1 MNVWRYNDK
10 KFPDQLRQ
18 MRKSLG
24 KSQLE
29 FGSSLGLTQELVSL
43 YELGK
48 RQPSIG
54 TLIKIAEALEVDE
67 IRIEVNHGEV

>member
-1 MNVWRYNDK
+1 MNIWRYNDK

-24 KSQLE
+24 KSQLD

-67 IRIEVNHGEV
+67 IRIEVDHGKV

>member
-1 MNVWRYNDK
+1 MNVWRYNNE
-10 KFPDQLRQ
+10 KFPEQLRQ

-24 KSQLE
+24 KSQLD

-67 IRIEVNHGEV
+67 IRIEVNHGKV